1 MGASRGP
8 DTTVLGF
15 FFFALCA
22 STMSNTSSIIITISV
37 LSFFI
42 VKAQSVYLFFFITDT
57 REQLCNRSCS
67 NKHTHLLYYK
77 NCSRGRRTCAE
88 TSVKSQSLK

>member
-42 VKAQSVYLFFFITDT
+42 VKAQSVYLFFFITDPRKNT
-57 REQLCNRSCS
+57 
-67 NKHTHLLYYK
+67 HTTQTPKSKVHLLYYK